1 MRVNWGVSGSTGQ
14 VFAISVGDVLTGLG
28 VTEALGQTEID
39 DIHVVLFFSNSNQ
52 EIVGL
57 NVSMEEMPGVDEFD
71 SLKLLKIVRK
81 GWFFTYHLIYE
92 HQDGF

>member
-1 MRVNWGVSGSTGQ
+1 
-14 VFAISVGDVLTGLG
+14 VLTGLG

-57 NVSMEEMPGVDEFD
+57 DVSMEEMPGVDEFD

-81 GWFFTYHLIYE
+81 G
-92 HQDGF
+92 